1 MAIVAAAI
9 VSLMVS
15 GHCSNVCNTCCPSA
29 SHTIDANGGC
39 WSDTNE
45 LVCHVDTAR
54 CPAGTGT
61 GRCPDVG
68 LADISITQPAKDA
81 LPKTTGRV
89 ASVASSS
96 SSLSA
101 AAVSPA
107 REVPVLAIDSFL
119 GEGVPVWEDLVR
131 TATAGNVAAV
141 HNVGEHFRGRFQVK
155 MPVDTRLNAG
165 SVVRYLCPNHAFIG
179 FPAPSPCD
187 VVVFVYECPCKPNA
201 DVARLSQALALDGY
215 TRTRCAPTVTNGR
228 TSTSHQLT
236 AFVKT
241 IQPGDLEK
249 IVLQDGADFVFFGLS
264 HGGAIDCPT
273 VPVIRQCEDETR
285 GFCRWMPSGCEVD
298 TCVRQGPSAG
308 SGPACDAST
317 CLQEELL

>member
-68 LADISITQPAKDA
+68 LADISITQPVGAG
-81 LPKTTGRV
+81 LLR
-89 ASVASSS
+89 ASSLPSSLS

-101 AAVSPA
+101 AAASPA
-107 REVPVLAIDSFL
+107 QEIPVQAIDAFL
-119 GEGVPVWEDLVR
+119 GEGMPVWEDLTR
-131 TATAGNVAAV
+131 TATAGKVAAV
-141 HNVGEHFRGRFQVK
+141 HNVAENLRGRFQAK

-165 SVVRYLCPNHAFIG
+165 SVVRFLCPNHAFVG

-187 VVVFVYECPCKPNA
+187 VVVFVYECPCKPNP
-201 DVARLSQALALDGY
+201 DVARLSQDLALDGY

-249 IVLQDGADFVFFGLS
+249 IVLQDGGDFVFFALS
-264 HGGAIDCPT
+264 HGGAIDCPA
-273 VPVIRQCEDETR
+273 VPVIRQCEDDTR
-285 GFCRWMPSGCEVD
+285 GFCRWTKSGCGVH
-298 TCVRQGPSAG
+298 TCVTQGPWTG
-308 SGPACDAST
+308 SGSGCDAST
-317 CLQEELL
+317 CLKEELL